1 MENGYFKS
9 DCHTCGGK
17 LSHITSFSKFLQV
30 TSDCRP
36 WRTGGNLVVCESCGT
51 LQKLV
56 NEIWLKEV
64 EIIYDQYEI
73 YSQSG
78 GVEQSAFDQL
88 TGAAQSRPAK
98 LLDWLTRGGHIPPE
112 GKLLDIGCGNGAF
125 LRVFGS
131 VYPNWSM
138 TGLELNDRN
147 QAVVE
152 AIPGVELL
160 HVGSVES
167 LPGQFNLITLI
178 HALEHIPDPVR
189 FLNTLKGKLLPRGV
203 LLIEVPNLK
212 NSIFD
217 VLVADHCTHFTADTL
232 AKVIE
237 KTPLAVIELEEDFV
251 PKELTVAIQPG
262 EAIIDSA
269 PESKEENPD
278 SSDVRNF
285 QILTAHLDYLQS
297 LLDLANSVSG
307 PIGIFGTSI
316 AGTWLAQSVRDKVAF
331 FVDEDPNRIG
341 RYHLDNPI
349 VSPDR
354 VADGSKVL
362 IPLPPAIAID
372 VANRLSYLN
381 CEFLLPSG
389 LNLKVNA

>member
-1 MENGYFKS
+1 MADFPN
-9 DCHTCGGK
+9 
-17 LSHITSFSKFLQV
+17 FLQV

-36 WRTGGNLVVCESCGT
+36 WKAGGNLVICQVCGT
-51 LQKLV
+51 VQKPV
-56 NEIWLKEV
+56 TEAWLAES
-64 EIIYDQYEI
+64 EAIYGGYEI

-88 TGAAQSRPAK
+88 TGAAQSRSAK
-98 LLDWLTRGGHIPPE
+98 LVDWLIRGSHIPPE

-125 LRVFGS
+125 LRAFGS

-160 HVGSVES
+160 HVGPVES

-189 FLNTLKGKLLPRGV
+189 FLNTLKGKLLPGGV

-217 VLVADHCTHFTADTL
+217 VLVADHCTHFTADIL

-237 KTPLAVIELEEDFV
+237 KTALAVIELEEDYV
-251 PKELTVAIQPG
+251 SKELTVAIQPG

-278 SSDVRNF
+278 SSDVQNF

-341 RYHLDNPI
+341 RYHLDKLI